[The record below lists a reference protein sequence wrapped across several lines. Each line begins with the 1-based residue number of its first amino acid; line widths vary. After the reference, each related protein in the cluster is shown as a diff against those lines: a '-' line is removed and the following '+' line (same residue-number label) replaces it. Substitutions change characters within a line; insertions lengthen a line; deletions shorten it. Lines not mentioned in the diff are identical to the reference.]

1 MYICIVAS
9 INNSCKATLCQVES
23 LTDIVKKHSNYIGG
37 SQEIDE
43 KGNTTKKPIK
53 HSTQDNNPKT

>member
-9 INNSCKATLCQVES
+9 INDSCKATSCQIES
-23 LTDIVKKHSNYIGG
+23 LTDIAKKHSNYIGG

-43 KGNTTKKPIK
+43 KGNTTQKPLS
-53 HSTQDNNPKT
+53 HCTQGQ

>member
-9 INNSCKATLCQVES
+9 INDSCKATLCQVES

-37 SQEIDE
+37 SQEINK
-43 KGNTTKKPIK
+43 KGEYSQKANKPLYTRTI
-53 HSTQDNNPKT
+53 T

>member
-1 MYICIVAS
+1 MIGV
-9 INNSCKATLCQVES
+9 KLPFCQVES

-53 HSTQDNNPKT
+53 HST

>member
-9 INNSCKATLCQVES
+9 INDSCKAILCQVES
-23 LTDIVKKHSNYIGG
+23 LTDIAKKHSNYIGG

-43 KGNTTKKPIK
+43 KGNTIKKPIN
-53 HSTQDNNPKT
+53 HRTQGQ